1 MEGFLKR
8 IEGLTRFL
16 YVVGGVSLLFIM
28 FLTISDVVLR
38 FMKRPIV
45 GTYELVCFGGALV
58 IGFSLPYVSWRKGHI
73 YVDFLIKSF
82 SRRIK
87 NGFNY
92 VTRSLGIVLF
102 ILAGWNLIKY
112 ALDIKKSGEVSPTLE
127 LPYYPFI
134 FAVGICCFVE
144 CLSLVGDIWKIWR
157 EKNE

>member
-1 MEGFLKR
+1 MEGFIKK

-16 YVVGGVSLLFIM
+16 YIIGGVSLLFIL

-73 YVDFLIKSF
+73 YVDFLINNF
-82 SRRIK
+82 SRGIK

-127 LPYYPFI
+127 LPYHPFI

-144 CLSLVGDIWKIWR
+144 CLSLLCDMLKIWG